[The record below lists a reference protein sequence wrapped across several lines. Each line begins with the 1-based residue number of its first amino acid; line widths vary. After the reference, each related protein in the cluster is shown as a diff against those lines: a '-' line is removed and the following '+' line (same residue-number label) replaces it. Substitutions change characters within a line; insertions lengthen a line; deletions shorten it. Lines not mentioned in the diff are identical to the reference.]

1 MTVVLKNLSVF
12 YGLVCTGLGW
22 YNKKVFGGG
31 VRMSDQV
38 VTSSVNVLGV
48 LFVGRRG
55 NARSIQLE

>member
-1 MTVVLKNLSVF
+1 MTVVLKNLSV
-12 YGLVCTGLGW
+12 GLVCTGLGW
-22 YNKKVFGGG
+22 YKKKVFGG

-38 VTSSVNVLGV
+38 VTSFVNVLGV